1 MILRPIQQKYTNL
14 QQIIKSYKSVIIGF
28 SGGVDST
35 LLAKVAYDTLDN
47 RSLAVIGISPSYPK
61 REEKEAIQLAET
73 IGIPYITI
81 ATHEMDIE
89 EYRRNQGER
98 CYYCKRELYGLLQKV
113 KEKYDFNEIIDGTH
127 LSDLGGHRPGFRA
140 TEELNIKKPF
150 IEASFTKEDIRTLAH
165 ELSLPNW
172 DKPAFA
178 CLSSRFPTG
187 TNINTEAL
195 LMVEQ
200 GEQVLYDLGFRQFRL
215 RFHQDIA
222 RIQLLEEDF
231 TKLFKHQVR
240 ITLTNKL
247 KEIGFSFVTLDLIE
261 YKKEST
267 SIESCNLQ
275 THNDFILTGY
285 ALYDTNSS

>member
-1 MILRPIQQKYTNL
+1 MILRSIQQKYTNL
-14 QQIIKSYKSVIIGF
+14 QQIIKSYGSVIIGF

-35 LLAKVAYDTLDN
+35 LLAKVAYDVLGN

-61 REEKEAIQLAET
+61 REEEEAIRLAET
-73 IGIPYITI
+73 VGIPYITI

-89 EYRRNQGER
+89 EYRQNQGDR
-98 CYYCKRELYGLLQKV
+98 CYYCKKELYGVLQKV
-113 KEKYDFNEIIDGTH
+113 KEEYNINEILDGTH
-127 LSDLGGHRPGFRA
+127 LSDLKGHRPGFRA
-140 TEELNIKKPF
+140 TEELNIKKPL
-150 IEASFTKEDIRTLAH
+150 IEARFTKEDVRALAY
-165 ELSLPNW
+165 ELSLSNW

-187 TNINTEAL
+187 ININTEAL
-195 LMVEQ
+195 LRVEQ

-231 TKLFKHQVR
+231 DKLFGQQVR

-247 KEIGFSFVTLDLIE
+247 KKIGFRFVTLDLIE

-267 SIESCNLQ
+267 FAEPCNLQ
-275 THNDFILTGY
+275 IHNDFILTGQ
-285 ALYDTNSS
+285 ALHDTNSS